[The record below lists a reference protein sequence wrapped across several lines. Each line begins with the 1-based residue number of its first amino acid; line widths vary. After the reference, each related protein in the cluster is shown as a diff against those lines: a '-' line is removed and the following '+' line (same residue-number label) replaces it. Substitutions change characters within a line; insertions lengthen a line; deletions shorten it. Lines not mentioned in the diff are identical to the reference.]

1 MFITTFYLLLNQ
13 VIKLSSQEVQPGVG
27 KRKVTIKSGLKEA
40 KQTYT
45 ILYKS
50 YVPINGR
57 KFYANIDVKNMTN

>member
-45 ILYKS
+45 ILYK
-50 YVPINGR
+50 
-57 KFYANIDVKNMTN
+57 